1 MAHEAHAAGHEEH
14 GAHEAHEHP
23 NYVKI
28 WALLLVLLCISVIGP
43 MFGIK
48 AVTIIT
54 AFGIAVYKAYLVAK
68 NFMHINFERP
78 YITYLMVTCLVFML
92 LFFAGASPD
101 VMKKEGTNWE
111 KPAWKAAA
119 AAHAAGAHEAARH
132 GGH

>member
-28 WALLLVLLCISVIGP
+28 WWLLLVLLCISVIGP
-43 MFGIK
+43 MFGIR

-54 AFGIAVYKAYLVAK
+54 AFGVAIYKAYLVAK

-78 YITYLMVTCLVFML
+78 FITYLMVTCLVFML

-101 VMKKEGTNWE
+101 VMKKDGTQWE

-119 AAHAAGAHEAARH
+119 AAHAAGETGHGHGAH
-132 GGH
+132 